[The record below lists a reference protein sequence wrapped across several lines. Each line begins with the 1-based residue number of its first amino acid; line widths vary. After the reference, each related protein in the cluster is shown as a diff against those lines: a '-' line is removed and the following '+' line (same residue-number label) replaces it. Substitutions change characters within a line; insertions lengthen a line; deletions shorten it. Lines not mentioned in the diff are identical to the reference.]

1 MERGAEKE
9 LVKAFF
15 AQYNIDPSWTPLKLA
30 ASNNHLEI
38 VEFLVKSGVDVERDG
53 SRYYP
58 WGLMHQHSTTAL
70 FLAAR
75 KGHLSVVRFL
85 FENCRADVEKT
96 DTNGD
101 TAVFVAAS
109 NGHLDVLKYLL
120 EIAGARQRA
129 DRNGC
134 TLLNAA
140 CHGHGEDALGVV
152 KYLFE
157 SGFDQHRQVDDRGQ
171 TPLFNASS
179 VGRTEIVQYLLEVAK
194 GEIDV
199 DRGNNEGRTALHAA
213 VGSSNQATIQCL
225 VEHGAKVDRV
235 DNDGVTAL
243 WLAASLGNVV
253 SAEYLIDH
261 GAELNKAANDGN
273 TSLHIAVTN
282 VNAWTPSFPQLISM
296 LLAFGASLKAPNN
309 AGLLPI
315 DVAANDEV
323 RQLID
328 DEFIRRRDHGYKRSV
343 IPNPIAEEEEEQE
356 SKRPRLEGEG
366 GGGGESSSS
375 SSGSGSSSSGQA
387 CASST
392 QEEKEKLEEDEDSE
406 PSDEEED

>member
-1 MERGAEKE
+1 MD
-9 LVKAFF
+9 LVNVPAH
-15 AQYNIDPSWTPLKLA
+15 YGDSSWTPLKLA
-30 ASNNHLEI
+30 ASNGHLEI

-53 SRYYP
+53 GRYNP
-58 WGLMHQHSTTAL
+58 GGLLYEPSTTPL
-70 FLAAR
+70 FLAASN
-75 KGHLSVVRFL
+75 GHLSVVRFL

-140 CHGHGEDALGVV
+140 CHGLGGNTNSNHLGVV

-157 SGFDQHRQVDDRGQ
+157 SGFDQHRQADDRGQ

-194 GEIDV
+194 GEIYV
-199 DRGNNEGRTALHAA
+199 DSDNNEGRTALHAA
-213 VGSSNQATIQCL
+213 IGSSNQATIQCL

-235 DNDGVTAL
+235 DNDGATAL
-243 WLAASLGNVV
+243 WLAASRGNVV
-253 SAEYLIDH
+253 AAEYLIDH

-273 TSLHIAVTN
+273 TPLHIAAAG
-282 VNAWTPSFPQLISM
+282 VNRWTTSFPQLVSM
-296 LLAFGASLKAPNN
+296 LLAFGASLKATNN

-315 DVAANDEV
+315 DVADNDEI

-328 DEFIRRRDHGYKRSV
+328 DEFIRRRDHGYKRAV
-343 IPNPIAEEEEEQE
+343 IPDPIAAEEQEQE
-356 SKRPRLEGEG
+356 SKLPRLEGEV
-366 GGGGESSSS
+366 GGGGESSSGS
-375 SSGSGSSSSGQA
+375 GSGSGSSSSGQVT
-387 CASST
+387 ASST